1 VSRPA
6 GIGGLWSQR
15 EEGDQSVLLCAR
27 DPVGIGWRLTAHPT
41 RRLRAETS
49 LAELFAPVGRR
60 PQSGAGCCSF
70 GPPHRIHYDPHV
82 IQAVAIRGLRGI
94 REGELSDLTP
104 LVILVGPNGCGKS
117 TVLEA
122 LFIGAS
128 NTPGEAI
135 GKCVQ
140 RRSGVW
146 NGSRWLFARP
156 ATGATDW
163 HVRVQSHGGGGERT
177 TALLVPGGYM
187 ILALAATGGQVTG
200 VQLQFQPDNR
210 WVVQQDA
217 VSQMLALRVASD
229 VRLVE
234 PRPDITQPPLHRVY
248 SAAVQNGKRREA
260 EEFVRDVLPG
270 FVDLEILTAPDSD
283 QPEVNVV
290 FQSGALPLALAGD
303 GVQALVRQCL
313 ELAALKDG
321 LALLEEPEAFK
332 HPAAIRQTARAIVAA
347 TKRGVQV
354 ILATHS
360 LELIDA
366 IVEASDDAALDN
378 LSLYRLALKDGAL
391 KSSRL
396 AGGEVKLLRAQIE
409 EDLR

>member
-1 VSRPA
+1 
-6 GIGGLWSQR
+6 
-15 EEGDQSVLLCAR
+15 
-27 DPVGIGWRLTAHPT
+27 
-41 RRLRAETS
+41 
-49 LAELFAPVGRR
+49 
-60 PQSGAGCCSF
+60 
-70 GPPHRIHYDPHV
+70 
-82 IQAVAIRGLRGI
+82 
-94 REGELSDLTP
+94 
-104 LVILVGPNGCGKS
+104 
-117 TVLEA
+117 
-122 LFIGAS
+122 
-128 NTPGEAI
+128 
-135 GKCVQ
+135 
-140 RRSGVW
+140 
-146 NGSRWLFARP
+146 
-156 ATGATDW
+156 
-163 HVRVQSHGGGGERT
+163 
-177 TALLVPGGYM
+177 
-187 ILALAATGGQVTG
+187 
-200 VQLQFQPDNR
+200 LQFQPDNQ
-210 WVVQQDA
+210 WMVVQDPVA
-217 VSQMLALRVASD
+217 QMPNLHVAND

>member
-1 VSRPA
+1 VSRTVRSIA
-6 GIGGLWSQR
+6 SGRSGACVSDWLRGGPWPGS
-15 EEGDQSVLLCAR
+15 S
-27 DPVGIGWRLTAHPT
+27 IWRLTAHPT
-41 RRLRAETS
+41 AS
-49 LAELFAPVGRR
+49 SAPKRR
-60 PQSGAGCCSF
+60 PPSSHCCSF
-70 GPPHRIHYDPHV
+70 GPRPRVHYDPHV

-94 REGELSDLTP
+94 REGELRDLTP

-146 NGSRWLFARP
+146 NGSRWLFARQ
-156 ATGATDW
+156 ATSPTEW
-163 HVRVQSHGGGGERT
+163 HVRVQSESAERT
-177 TALLVPGGYM
+177 TALIVPGANM
-187 ILALAATGGQVTG
+187 ITAMPAARGQVTS
-200 VQLQFQPDNR
+200 VQLQIKPDNQ
-210 WVVQQDA
+210 WVVTQDA
-217 VSQMLALRVASD
+217 VPQMPVLHVASD

-234 PRPDITQPPLHRVY
+234 PRPDVTQAPLHRVY
-248 SAAVQNGKRREA
+248 SAAVQNGKRKEA

-366 IVEASDDAALDN
+366 MVEASDDAALNN
-378 LSLYRLALKDGAL
+378 LSLYRLALKDGTL
-391 KSSRL
+391 TSSRL